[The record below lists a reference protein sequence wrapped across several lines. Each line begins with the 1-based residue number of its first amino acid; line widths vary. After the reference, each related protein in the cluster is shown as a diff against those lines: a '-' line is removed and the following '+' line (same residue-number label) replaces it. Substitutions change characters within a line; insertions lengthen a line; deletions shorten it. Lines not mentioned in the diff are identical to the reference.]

1 MKNALVYY
9 DNKLITVVKKFDSEG
24 LWRQI
29 HLFAKSG
36 KSAVS
41 QVKKPRA
48 FHDKLGRFDLNQA
61 PSSFRAKNDLAD
73 RGILLNVVLK
83 LLDVF
88 TSGFDREV
96 RQTHFYS
103 FPIGAT
109 TFSMTTLSIMT
120 FSIMVVFVTLSIKD
134 SQHNDAWHKHKLSF
148 C

>member
-1 MKNALVYY
+1 MKNALAYY

-41 QVKKPRA
+41 QVKKTRA

-61 PSSFRAKNDLAD
+61 PSSFTPKNDLAD
-73 RGILLNVVLK
+73 CGNLLNVVLK

-96 RQTHFYS
+96 RQTHFLQ
-103 FPIGAT
+103 
-109 TFSMTTLSIMT
+109 LSYRCHDI
-120 FSIMVVFVTLSIKD
+120 
-134 SQHNDAWHKHKLSF
+134 QHNNTQHKGSICDTQHKRLSA
-148 C
+148 